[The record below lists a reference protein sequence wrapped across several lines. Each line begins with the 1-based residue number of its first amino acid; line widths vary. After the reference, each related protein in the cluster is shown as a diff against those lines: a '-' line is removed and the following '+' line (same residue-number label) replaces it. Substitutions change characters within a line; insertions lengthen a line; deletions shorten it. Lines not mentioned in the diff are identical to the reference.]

1 MLGGVAAMVAA
12 SDFGPLPGD
21 LVLHATM
28 HHDGTGLG
36 SKYALL
42 TEGPSEGYGINGEPS
57 GLAIH
62 TGNGGAF
69 KFEISLKGTPAHI
82 SRMESAIDTL
92 GPAVDI
98 YAALVDHEFA
108 HEPTPRL
115 PDLPRLVVGELLA
128 GRAAAAVADET
139 VIRGDVTDVK
149 TEIVEIVNRVLPD
162 DVKRRV
168 RITGFHQPYL
178 GAVGTARRCSFGG
191 ARADPRRDGPGDQ
204 RTSGTGVCHG
214 RRRFSGRRFG
224 NGGVWSGR
232 VVSGAGRVG
241 GDRVVGRLGTNLPGG
256 GGASGCRI
264 VIATRRR
271 SDGASTT

>member
-1 MLGGVAAMVAA
+1 MLGGVAAMVAAVEAA

-36 SKYALL
+36 SKYALV

-139 VIRGDVTDVK
+139 VIRGDVRSVPGMNRTDVK

-162 DVKRRV
+162 NVKRRV

-191 ARADPRRDGPGDQ
+191 ARADSSERRPG
-204 RTSGTGVCHG
+204 
-214 RRRFSGRRFG
+214 
-224 NGGVWSGR
+224 
-232 VVSGAGRVG
+232 
-241 GDRVVGRLGTNLPGG
+241 
-256 GGASGCRI
+256 
-264 VIATRRR
+264 
-271 SDGASTT
+271 

>member
-1 MLGGVAAMVAA
+1 
-12 SDFGPLPGD
+12 
-21 LVLHATM
+21 M
-28 HHDGTGLG
+28 HHDGTGLW

-98 YAALVDHEFA
+98 YGALVDHEFA

-128 GRAAAAVADET
+128 GRGAAAVADET
-139 VIRGDVTDVK
+139 VIRGDVRSVPGMNRTEVK
-149 TEIVEIVNRVLPD
+149 AEIVEIVNRVLPD

-178 GAVGTARRCSFGG
+178 GATSGPLVDALSEAHERILGETARVTNELPGQAFVTDAADLVAAGLETVVYGVGEWYAAPDEWVEIDRLAGS
-191 ARADPRRDGPGDQ
+191 ARTYLA
-204 RTSGTGVCHG
+204 VAALL
-214 RRRFSGRRFG
+214 
-224 NGGVWSGR
+224 
-232 VVSGAGRVG
+232 GAG
-241 GDRVVGRLGTNLPGG
+241 
-256 GGASGCRI
+256 
-264 VIATRRR
+264 
-271 SDGASTT
+271 